1 MTINDFLIFFN
12 SILIMKK
19 SDFDMFKLSLN
30 LNIEVDNSLR
40 RISEKIKLLNHTR
53 DTKNLSV
60 VSNLLSNL
68 DNQIDEVVSSSCSD
82 E

>member
-1 MTINDFLIFFN
+1 
-12 SILIMKK
+12 MKK

-53 DTKNLSV
+53 DTKNLSL

-68 DNQIDEVVSSSCSD
+68 DNQIDEVVSNSCSD